1 MAKFFVKLGAFNK
14 IILIPFLLALAK
26 IFIIIVE
33 HFYLEE
39 RKNLI
44 MDSFSMSF
52 GHIAI
57 IIIPYIKC
65 FSLSNQKKKTKCQCS
80 KKNILHYFILL
91 ILFSIDDFV
100 SDYSSLEI
108 TEVKSF
114 FYLVTNIITSREAII
129 IILITILAKL
139 LLKYEY
145 FIHHYLSIGLFVVFS
160 ISIDLI
166 LDSYS
171 NFSKIDTLELI
182 FNFVSIISKV
192 LYLCYI
198 KYMID
203 RHYHYYWNIGLSHGI
218 LQLIVISFFLI
229 YIFIVAPK
237 GKKPMVDIIFYD
249 YFTVV
254 PLGIIISKFIINCL
268 LQFLYNALQILTI
281 FYLSPE
287 FVLISDNIARIL
299 YFFLNFSDNYK
310 LYICIIFFILQF
322 FSLMIYLE
330 IFELNFLNL
339 NKNTKRNIKLR
350 VDDEQNDRLESLDSG
365 KFEMGDG
372 YIFNNEEKDEKEG
385 QSSQDHYIVELKHLQ
400 SQNEDD

>member
-1 MAKFFVKLGAFNK
+1 M
-14 IILIPFLLALAK
+14 
-26 IFIIIVE
+26 
-33 HFYLEE
+33 
-39 RKNLI
+39 
-44 MDSFSMSF
+44 
-52 GHIAI
+52 
-57 IIIPYIKC
+57 
-65 FSLSNQKKKTKCQCS
+65 
-80 KKNILHYFILL
+80 
-91 ILFSIDDFV
+91 
-100 SDYSSLEI
+100 
-108 TEVKSF
+108 
-114 FYLVTNIITSREAII
+114 
-129 IILITILAKL
+129 AKL

-171 NFSKIDTLELI
+171 NFSKIETLELI

-218 LQLIVISFFLI
+218 LQLIVISFVLI
-229 YIFIVAPK
+229 CIFIAAPK

-254 PLGIIISKFIINCL
+254 PLGIIISKFIINCI

-299 YFFLNFSDNYK
+299 YFF
-310 LYICIIFFILQF
+310 
-322 FSLMIYLE
+322 
-330 IFELNFLNL
+330 
-339 NKNTKRNIKLR
+339 
-350 VDDEQNDRLESLDSG
+350 
-365 KFEMGDG
+365 
-372 YIFNNEEKDEKEG
+372 
-385 QSSQDHYIVELKHLQ
+385 
-400 SQNEDD
+400 

>member
-33 HFYLEE
+33 HFYPEE

-171 NFSKIDTLELI
+171 NFSKIETLELI

-229 YIFIVAPK
+229 CIFIVAPK

-299 YFFLNFSDNYK
+299 YFF
-310 LYICIIFFILQF
+310 
-322 FSLMIYLE
+322 
-330 IFELNFLNL
+330 
-339 NKNTKRNIKLR
+339 
-350 VDDEQNDRLESLDSG
+350 
-365 KFEMGDG
+365 
-372 YIFNNEEKDEKEG
+372 
-385 QSSQDHYIVELKHLQ
+385 
-400 SQNEDD
+400 